1 MEIINLN
8 KAVNDRFKTLINNIK
23 NASNSYYDS
32 FLDLLEETIKY
43 ILNENNI
50 VYDATKTCGAIL
62 KEKDVSC
69 FLLETLALDEYT
81 FSKLPDYIK
90 KCNDHKH
97 KKEKTLSLE
106 SVTNYLKVYFRLI
119 NYYFSYKEIDE
130 IEYDENYFINI
141 FNETEKLNNQ
151 YKEEVNK
158 LKNELEDAYNK
169 KQLTEDAY
177 LECKSLLTNSEIEKY
192 SLEEQNKFLEIQIKS
207 LNNMKESINL
217 SLRLAKLEKQNDFII
232 ENLQL
237 NNTRLQQEKSE
248 KQQEN
253 EKKFKMFL
261 FKAKKEFISSLSK
274 NAIEESKQNIKYAC
288 IVTFVLGI
296 VLTILNTIHYGYYTT
311 YSLFENIWMI
321 FTAII
326 FFKNFK
332 MDKIMLDE
340 DLYNVTS
347 FKKESNIY
355 SFANLTS
362 EKSSYK
368 VLRVLAYI
376 SAGASMFLALIDNFS
391 PLILILELIFI
402 ISVYHVAK
410 HKNYIQNGYKDFIK
424 FTGKNLDNN
433 EMVSIV
439 FSMREKRFYSY
450 EEFIIKFKGKMN

>member
-8 KAVNDRFKTLINNIK
+8 KAVNDRFQTLINNIK

-119 NYYFSYKEIDE
+119 NYYFRYKEIGE
-130 IEYDENYFINI
+130 VEYDENYFINI

-192 SLEEQNKFLEIQIKS
+192 SLEEQNKVLEIQIKT
-207 LNNMKESINL
+207 L
-217 SLRLAKLEKQNDFII
+217 
-232 ENLQL
+232 
-237 NNTRLQQEKSE
+237 
-248 KQQEN
+248 
-253 EKKFKMFL
+253 
-261 FKAKKEFISSLSK
+261 
-274 NAIEESKQNIKYAC
+274 NAIKNSVVFKLDEISKQNEFIISLMQNQKNNDNINNNERIINSINNSKKEY
-288 IVTFVLGI
+288 IWDGNEDTLKSYKTKVMYLSIFTFVLGI
-296 VLTILNTIHYGYYTT
+296 VLTILNTLHNGYYTT
-311 YSLFENIWMI
+311 YSFFENIWMI
-321 FTAII
+321 FII
-326 FFKNFK
+326 VILIKNYKMKQLMEDSNFLKYTTFKTISNK
-332 MDKIMLDE
+332 
-340 DLYNVTS
+340 YNL
-347 FKKESNIY
+347 KEAVY
-355 SFANLTS
+355 
-362 EKSSYK
+362 EKFSYK
-368 VLRVLAYI
+368 IFRGLAYF
-376 SAGASMFLALIDNFS
+376 SAGATMFLSLVSEDKSI
-391 PLILILELIFI
+391 LIFI
-402 ISVYHVAK
+402 LEFVFIISLIYGTKTKNRIQDGYCLFLKLTNENSILVYVIPEK
-410 HKNYIQNGYKDFIK
+410 K
-424 FTGKNLDNN
+424 FYT
-433 EMVSIV
+433 
-439 FSMREKRFYSY
+439 Y
-450 EEFIIKFKGKMN
+450 EEFSEKFKGKMN